1 VQPLRVT
8 AGNEERSMKDLA
20 YVGLTL
26 ILFVASWLYVKGL
39 ERL

>member
-1 VQPLRVT
+1 M
-8 AGNEERSMKDLA
+8 AMKDLA

-26 ILFVASWLYVKGL
+26 IFFIASWLYVKGL

>member
-1 VQPLRVT
+1 MV
-8 AGNEERSMKDLA
+8 MKDLV

-26 ILFVASWLYVKGL
+26 IFFIASWLYVKGL

>member
-1 VQPLRVT
+1 
-8 AGNEERSMKDLA
+8 MKDLA

-26 ILFVASWLYVKGL
+26 IFFIASWLYVRGL